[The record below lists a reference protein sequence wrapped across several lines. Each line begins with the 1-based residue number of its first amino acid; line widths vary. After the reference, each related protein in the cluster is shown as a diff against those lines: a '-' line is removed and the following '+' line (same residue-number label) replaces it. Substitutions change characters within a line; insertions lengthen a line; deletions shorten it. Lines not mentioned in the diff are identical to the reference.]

1 MKPQKLQTFAKSAE
15 GLPVCGF
22 LYLGSNSFAFVSHK
36 DKQWRLHEEPYNL
49 NNPLT
54 RYYLSQFFTRFVYPS
69 LKSCERIVME
79 FIFDRTVNWGKETE
93 RIKKEHFISGI
104 PDYSSGTGLSTPTIN
119 KAIANLT
126 ESGLV
131 RCLGGKVYGINFN
144 RIEGWLQ
151 EKGSGMVFREPK
163 KPKETLDSGVQ
174 KPKETLYITEDNKL
188 SKREE
193 ILSRSS
199 SSTRSISEIKN
210 SLTQQAVQKQERV
223 KERLTQQYKNNKTI
237 TPSNLEKLWWMCYE
251 DTQPANAIKVNWTRK
266 NFGQVKHFI
275 NNVKLPS
282 GYTAHDFMTFVITY
296 WKAIQSNH
304 FEYINQHRIEQGQAP
319 IAFPQAPEI
328 GFVMGWKQVFINAYS
343 KHLGGTLTP
352 RQREATQLLSLGYD
366 QEQVAEIQSAQRDI
380 EKRQEAVREKE
391 SRLDKNEQLRDQI
404 EAMRAKQKQA
414 SVHKMQEYKER
425 HELPAV
431 VLPAEPL
438 ATDLELQV
446 QQIKDAGCVMDSN
459 IIEGAIKILGF
470 TKALQSLT

>member
-1 MKPQKLQTFAKSAE
+1 MEAQKLQTFAKKEYS
-15 GLPVCGF
+15 LPVCGF
-22 LYLGSNSFAFVSHK
+22 VYLGSNSFAFVSHK
-36 DKQWRLHEEPYNL
+36 NKEWRLHEEVYNL

-69 LKSCERIVME
+69 MKSCERIVLE

-93 RIKKEHFISGI
+93 RIKKDHFIGGI
-104 PDYSSGTGLSTPTIN
+104 PDYSGGTGLSTPTIN
-119 KAIANLT
+119 KALANLM

-144 RIEGWLQ
+144 RIESWLQ

-163 KPKETLDSGVQ
+163 KPKESLGNGLK
-174 KPKETLYITEDNKL
+174 KPKESLYITEDNNF
-188 SKREE
+188 SNREE
-193 ILSRSS
+193 NLSCPT
-199 SSTRSISEIKN
+199 SSTRTITEIKN
-210 SLTQQAVQKQERV
+210 SLTQQAVHKQEKV

-237 TPSNLEKLWWMCYE
+237 TPSNLEKLWWMCFE
-251 DTQPANAIKVNWTRK
+251 ETQPANAIKVSWTRK

-282 GYTAHDFMTFVITY
+282 GYTAYDFLSFVVTY
-296 WKAIQSNH
+296 WKAIQANH
-304 FEYINQHRIEQGQAP
+304 FEYLNQHRNDQGQAP

-352 RQREATQLLSLGYD
+352 RQREATQLLAMGYD

-391 SRLDKNEQLRDQI
+391 ARLDKNAQLRDQI
-404 EAMRAKQKQA
+404 EALRAKQKQA
-414 SVHKMQEYKER
+414 SVHKMQDYKER

-438 ATDLELQV
+438 ATELELQV
-446 QQIKDAGCVMDSN
+446 QQIKDAGCVLDST
-459 IIEGAIKILGF
+459 IIEGTIKILGF